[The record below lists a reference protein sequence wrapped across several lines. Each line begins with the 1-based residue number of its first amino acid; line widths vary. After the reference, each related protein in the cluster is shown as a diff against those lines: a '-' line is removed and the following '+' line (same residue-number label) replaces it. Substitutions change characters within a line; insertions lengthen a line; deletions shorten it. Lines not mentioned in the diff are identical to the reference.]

1 LRRPGVMLLE
11 TLLFVSK
18 RLQPVCAA
26 LICLAFAQLAAAV
39 LAPTETPAGAVR
51 VAISR

>member
-1 LRRPGVMLLE
+1 MALSVLI
-11 TLLFVSK
+11 FVSK

-26 LICLAFAQLAAAV
+26 LLCLAFAQLAMAAA
-39 LAPTETPAGAVR
+39 APHDPPVGAVR